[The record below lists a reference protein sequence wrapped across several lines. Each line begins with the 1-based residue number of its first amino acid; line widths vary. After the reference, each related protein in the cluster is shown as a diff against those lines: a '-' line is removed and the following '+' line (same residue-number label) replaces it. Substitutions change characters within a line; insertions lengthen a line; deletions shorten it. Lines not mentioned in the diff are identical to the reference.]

1 MRWLIVGFRTSAT
14 WIVGVLMTIICAILV
29 LIAAFIKDTSPVVE
43 MIIRFWSR
51 TWLVMAG
58 AKVTV
63 EGQENINLE
72 HSYVVVANHL
82 STLDI
87 MAAFLAIRL
96 PIRFLAKTELFK
108 IPLFAQGMRAVGM
121 VEVDRQARGAVHATV
136 NRQAKELVAN
146 NRSLIIY
153 PEGTRPRNGVMKRF
167 KKGAFTM
174 AIAAQLPVLP
184 MTIHGSYEAFPPGKP
199 WVYGGP
205 IQIVIDPPIDTR
217 GLDHSDTGR
226 LRDQVYDI
234 ISANVISM
242 GGKVVS
248 D

>member
-43 MIIRFWSR
+43 MIIRFWCR

-63 EGQENINLE
+63 EGQENIDLE
-72 HSYVVVANHL
+72 RSYVVVANHL

-136 NRQAKELVAN
+136 NRQAKELIAKK
-146 NRSLIIY
+146 RSLIIY

-174 AIAAQLPVLP
+174 AVAAQLPVLP

-205 IQIVIDPPIDTR
+205 IQIVIDPPIDTK
-217 GLDHSDTGR
+217 GLDHSDTGK
-226 LRDQVYDI
+226 LRDQVYEI

-242 GGKVVS
+242 GGEVVS
-248 D
+248 G